1 MFQKGYKMFSLFSD
15 DRMIWIAVI
24 LLVVLPLATTGQRCP
39 AECTSCDNGIAN
51 CLGTGIRDIPRNF
64 PNTITTMEL
73 SGNQLTELSSS
84 SFQELTSLQTL
95 RISGNGISEVMDRS
109 FISLPSLMSIDL
121 SNNPIVYIHDKA
133 FEGLT
138 HLRLLSI
145 TSTKIRRIGRSL
157 NGLDSL
163 HTVNMVSN
171 QIEALEDENFEFSI
185 NLRMIDLSQNQI
197 TRISPKTFAN
207 LKLLRYLS
215 LSSNPIVRVP
225 ELQFGSSILQM
236 VDFTNCRLE
245 DVPGK
250 MPESV
255 ADFRLGNNKLTEIKA
270 EHFENITNLRLITLN
285 NNQITKV
292 DDKAFGYLDRL
303 MEIWLSNNRLKSI
316 PRLLPRNIHKLFL
329 DHNGIYEIA
338 QRNFAINSQLEVLS
352 LDTNRVERIAEGA
365 WDEMPKLRSVNL
377 NANNLQVLTT
387 GAFVNIPSLE
397 CLKLS
402 NNPLKLIEKDA
413 MKALPKLNEISLSY
427 LQATTTQLNQDFIPA
442 ISNAE
447 NVNMM
452 NSPGLVKSFLK
463 LVQQSNSEVMEKTFI
478 LALQYNEL
486 ESLPENLKRTLP
498 NVKKLFLDGNPLYCD
513 STLKWLQQWMK
524 RSDDVSF
531 YNIDPP
537 VCAAPK
543 EVEGREL
550 NSLDNRE
557 FVKPREITQQD
568 DSQELV
574 VSVSRSD
581 LAKPKTTQDNSSPDI
596 KPTKT
601 KKKNKKNR
609 KNKNKN
615 KKNKKRKNKKNR
627 KGKKKRDRSR
637 IKRRHKRCVIDA
649 SGRKICPRRQ
659 RRCTVGPD
667 GKRICKRKN
676 KKGKKNQVSSSP
688 IPLVQG

>member
-1 MFQKGYKMFSLFSD
+1 MFSLFSD

-377 NANNLQVLTT
+377 NANNLQ
-387 GAFVNIPSLE
+387 
-397 CLKLS
+397 
-402 NNPLKLIEKDA
+402 
-413 MKALPKLNEISLSY
+413 Y
-427 LQATTTQLNQDFIPA
+427 
-442 ISNAE
+442 
-447 NVNMM
+447 
-452 NSPGLVKSFLK
+452 
-463 LVQQSNSEVMEKTFI
+463 VQH
-478 LALQYNEL
+478 
-486 ESLPENLKRTLP
+486 R
-498 NVKKLFLDGNPLYCD
+498 
-513 STLKWLQQWMK
+513 
-524 RSDDVSF
+524 R
-531 YNIDPP
+531 
-537 VCAAPK
+537 

-550 NSLDNRE
+550 TSLDNRE

-581 LAKPKTTQDNSSPDI
+581 LAQPKKTQDNSSPDV
-596 KPTKT
+596 KPKKL

-615 KKNKKRKNKKNR
+615 KKNKKRK
-627 KGKKKRDRSR
+627 
-637 IKRRHKRCVIDA
+637 I
-649 SGRKICPRRQ
+649 RKIE
-659 RRCTVGPD
+659 
-667 GKRICKRKN
+667 KERKSEIEVEL
-676 KKGKKNQVSSSP
+676 KGDIKDVLLMLAGERFVHEDNEDV
-688 IPLVQG
+688 PLGQMEREFVKGRTRKERKIKFPPLLYL

>member
-1 MFQKGYKMFSLFSD
+1 
-15 DRMIWIAVI
+15 MILKAVL
-24 LLVVLPLATTGQRCP
+24 LLVVLPLATFGQTCP
-39 AECTSCDNGIAN
+39 AECTSCDSGIAN

-64 PNTITTMEL
+64 PNTVTTMDL
-73 SGNQLTELSSS
+73 SSNQLTELSSS

-95 RISGNGISEVMDRS
+95 RMSGNGISEVLDRS
-109 FISLPSLMSIDL
+109 FKSLPSLMSIDL
-121 SNNPIVYIHDKA
+121 SNNPIVFIQDKA
-133 FEGLT
+133 FDGLA

-145 TSTKIRRIGRSL
+145 TSTRISRIGRSL

-163 HTVNMVSN
+163 HTINMVSN
-171 QIEALEDENFEFSI
+171 QIESLEDENFELST

-225 ELQFGSSILQM
+225 ELQFGSNILQL
-236 VDFTNCRLE
+236 VDFTNCLLE

-250 MPESV
+250 MPASV

-270 EHFENITNLRLITLN
+270 EHFENITNLHLITLN

-303 MEIWLSNNRLKSI
+303 MEIWLSNNQLKSI

-377 NANNLQVLTT
+377 NANNLQVLTP

-413 MKALPKLNEISLSY
+413 MKDLPKLNEISLSY
-427 LQATTTQLNQDFIPA
+427 FQTTTTQLNRDFIQA

-463 LVQQSNSEVMEKTFI
+463 LVQQPNSEVMEKTSI

-513 STLKWLQQWMK
+513 STLKWLQEWMK
-524 RSDDVSF
+524 RSDDISF

-543 EVEGREL
+543 EIEGREL
-550 NSLDNRE
+550 TSLDNSE
-557 FVKPREITQQD
+557 FVKPREITQQSD
-568 DSQELV
+568 TQELV
-574 VSVSRSD
+574 VSVSRGD
-581 LAKPKTTQDNSSPDI
+581 LAQPKNTQDNSSPDI
-596 KPTKT
+596 KPTKLKKKK
-601 KKKNKKNR
+601 KKKNK
-609 KNKNKN
+609 KNKN

-637 IKRRHKRCVIDA
+637 IKRRHKRCVVDA
-649 SGRKICPRRQ
+649 SGKKICPRRQ

-676 KKGKKNQVSSSP
+676 KKGKKNQVSSP
-688 IPLVQG
+688 IPVLQG